1 MIFISKRLMDANS
14 FYTVLITA
22 ITVLGSASAWRY
34 YEKRAMR
41 KEKSED
47 YMKDEC
53 RERIAKLEVL
63 LERSSSEKDDLRS
76 KILELTKEVAELR
89 IKVEFLEDKNKE
101 LQRKTIPTRSTA
113 PSRGRPRKKD

>member
-1 MIFISKRLMDANS
+1 
-14 FYTVLITA
+14 
-22 ITVLGSASAWRY
+22 
-34 YEKRAMR
+34 MR

-63 LERSSSEKDDLRS
+63 LEKSSSEKDDLRN
-76 KILELTKEVAELR
+76 KVLDLTREVAELR

-101 LQRKTIPTRSTA
+101 LQKKATTKSKTAAPSTTTTRGRRRSTN
-113 PSRGRPRKKD
+113 